1 MSGHIFIVY
10 TLFRPLKYVFYYIL
24 QYDSLG
30 GARGCCC
37 HAGLTRREWRAVFHL
52 TSTDEIPKHSRCPEG
67 VDSWCFYKKALA
79 EKRPP
84 PSHKNMKIK
93 LDLSESE
100 LKLVLGVYIDL
111 TQPTLLSRC
120 LKGRTQNK
128 NESFHSK
135 LWKRCLKTKF
145 HGAQTTM
152 FAFHMTVLEH
162 NKGYIESSLL
172 HEIFGGISESGTEV
186 KLEKKRLQ
194 KSMEISLPRRKRSKI
209 SKDEK
214 VEGYGGGK
222 F

>member
-1 MSGHIFIVY
+1 MPCG
-10 TLFRPLKYVFYYIL
+10 T
-24 QYDSLG
+24 DS
-30 GARGCCC
+30 AWV
-37 HAGLTRREWRAVFHL
+37 TRTHR
-52 TSTDEIPKHSRCPEG
+52 STQSLLHHTTEIPKHSTCPEG

-84 PSHKNMKIK
+84 PSHKDMTIK
-93 LDLSESE
+93 LHLSESE

-152 FAFHMTVLEH
+152 FAFHMSVLEH
-162 NKGYIESSLL
+162 NKGYIESSLH

-194 KSMEISLPRRKRSKI
+194 KSMDISLPRRKRSR
-209 SKDEK
+209 
-214 VEGYGGGK
+214 
-222 F
+222 

>member
-1 MSGHIFIVY
+1 MPCG
-10 TLFRPLKYVFYYIL
+10 T
-24 QYDSLG
+24 DS
-30 GARGCCC
+30 AWV
-37 HAGLTRREWRAVFHL
+37 TRTHR
-52 TSTDEIPKHSRCPEG
+52 STQSLLHHTTEIPKHSTCPEG

-84 PSHKNMKIK
+84 PSHKDMTIK
-93 LDLSESE
+93 LHLSESE
-100 LKLVLGVYIDL
+100 LKLVLGVYLNL
-111 TQPTLLSRC
+111 TQPTILSRC

-152 FAFHMTVLEH
+152 FAFHMSVLEH
-162 NKGYIESSLL
+162 NKGYIESSLH

-194 KSMEISLPRRKRSKI
+194 KSMDISLPRRKRSR
-209 SKDEK
+209 
-214 VEGYGGGK
+214 
-222 F
+222 